1 MVQMLLE
8 LAVKFLVK
16 EMDNYFAILD
26 VETTGG
32 KYNEEKITDIAIL
45 VYDGAKII
53 NSFETL
59 INPGKP
65 I

>member
-1 MVQMLLE
+1 
-8 LAVKFLVK
+8 
-16 EMDNYFAILD
+16 MDKYFAILD

-53 NSFETL
+53 NSFEA
-59 INPGKP
+59 IKIYGQA
-65 I
+65 IYS